1 MINLPV
7 YLKFFK
13 ELLNTLTRSIMV
25 QSLKFDSKLMK
36 WGGSYVIV
44 VAPAIVR
51 LLDAKRDE
59 ELSVTIRKK

>member
-1 MINLPV
+1 M
-7 YLKFFK
+7 
-13 ELLNTLTRSIMV
+13 
-25 QSLKFDSKLMK
+25 QSLKFDSRLMK

-59 ELSVTIRKK
+59 ELSVTIQKK